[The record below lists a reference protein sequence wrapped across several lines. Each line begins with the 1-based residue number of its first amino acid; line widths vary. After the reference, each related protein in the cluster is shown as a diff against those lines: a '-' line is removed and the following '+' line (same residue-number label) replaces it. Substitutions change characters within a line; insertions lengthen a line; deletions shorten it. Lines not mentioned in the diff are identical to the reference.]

1 MRHCS
6 YIYDAEGMRWEDGN
20 MLVDLLVDGTAATFA
35 VVRSGQGRSRIER
48 FTDTPHRLDSPT
60 RKISG
65 EITATD
71 LQRIVE
77 NGSFTSIALLGVFA
91 EIDISAGATRRDAA
105 TIAVTAVSE
114 HGEFLTSVAPKRCV
128 GAGGRQ
134 TNVETLRG
142 AFERLDH
149 ANQKAL
155 ALSQLDTMPKS
166 GRAGGPAAVLRLAV
180 VLEYVTTR
188 EFLERSELHP
198 SVLLHL
204 TPQSWALLTG
214 RTDPSDRAAL
224 DALRTRATRERDI
237 EHSVVL
243 TLDAIAGGDSSGPLL
258 TGEAQTRLVRELG
271 ANQGVSRSLELLI
284 EHGAP
289 SEVIDLL
296 AQAAKTDAASVYTS
310 DLMLMLTRIGNETA
324 TSVSAHVGTNHA
336 ETLAA
341 DDRTMRVLGDQL
353 RHSVITNAPLSA
365 LERGVLDE
373 TEIAYAC
380 TVLVD
385 LLSTT
390 AFIDDE
396 LIARRIDALAPR
408 IRTRVLGH
416 LVTNDSTRNNT
427 VVVAGARRLET
438 ARRARLRGTLRELQR
453 LAQALAKDVSM
464 LGSALTKAG
473 ESCVEQGRI
482 ASLSMLTV
490 RHSGLADADTHARL
504 ERGRLN
510 LYNDIR
516 ERRQVISRRLADLDA
531 GVLLLEDHVDDA
543 TSLVAVRE
551 TLTSLRTWYGRQST
565 DIDSIRYPVATTD
578 MAKTK
583 VISRDL
589 IELGERLPT
598 EVNAR
603 VEDVSRVLDELVPTP

>member
-20 MLVDLLVDGTAATFA
+20 ILVNLLVDGRPQTFA

-48 FTDTPHRLDSPT
+48 FEDTPHRLDSPT

-65 EITATD
+65 EISATD

-77 NGSFTSIALLGVFA
+77 NGSFTASALLGGWV
-91 EIDISAGATRRDAA
+91 IDVSAGTTRRDAA
-105 TIAVTAVSE
+105 TIDVMAVSE
-114 HGEFLTSVAPKRCV
+114 HGEFQTSVAPKRCI
-128 GAGGRQ
+128 GTGGRQ
-134 TNVETLRG
+134 TNVETLRS
-142 AFERLDH
+142 AFERLDP
-149 ANQKAL
+149 AKRKAL

-166 GRAGGPAAVLRLAV
+166 GRAGGPAAVQRLAV
-180 VLEYVTTR
+180 ALEYVTTR

-198 SVLLHL
+198 SALLHL
-204 TPQSWALLTG
+204 TPQSWALLTE
-214 RTDPSDRAAL
+214 RTDPSERIAL
-224 DALRTRATRERDI
+224 DALRARAGSERSM
-237 EHSVVL
+237 EHSVVSV
-243 TLDAIAGGDSSGPLL
+243 LDAIAGGGDGPLL
-258 TGEAQTRLVRELG
+258 NGAMQTRLVRELS

-284 EHGAP
+284 EHGAT
-289 SEVIDLL
+289 SEVVDLL

-310 DLMLMLTRIGNETA
+310 DLMLMLSRIGNETA
-324 TSVSAHVGTNHA
+324 TSVSAHVSTHHA
-336 ETLAA
+336 DTLAA
-341 DDRTMRVLGDQL
+341 ADRTMRVLSDQQ
-353 RHSVITNAPLSA
+353 RQSVIKNAPLSA
-365 LERGVLDE
+365 LERSVLDE

-396 LIARRIDALAPR
+396 LIARRIDALAPK
-408 IRTRVLGH
+408 IRTRVLEH
-416 LVTNDSTRNNT
+416 LVTDDSTRNNT

-453 LAQALAKDVSM
+453 LAHALAKDVSV

-490 RHSGLADADTHARL
+490 RHSGLADADVHARL

-531 GVLLLEDHVDDA
+531 GVLLLEDQVDDA
-543 TSLVAVRE
+543 IALVAVRE

-589 IELGERLPT
+589 IELGERLPN

-603 VEDVSRVLDELVPTP
+603 VEDISRVLDELVPTP